1 MVTGAV
7 NRIDA
12 AAGTDEAAWQRWL
25 ASRQLQA
32 ADVTRWSSAV
42 IVAAHPDDEVL
53 GAGGILAMLAARGAR
68 IRLVTATDGEKS
80 HPGAESAE
88 LARTRIGE
96 SAAALRVLGAQ
107 HAEVVRLGL
116 PDTGL
121 GAREDELNERLAKQC
136 QGFEVCLAPWENDA
150 HADHEAAGRAA
161 CRAHDHVLRYPIW
174 MWHWAAPADPG
185 VPWDRAVSVPLPAA
199 VTARKA
205 AAISAFTSQLTP
217 RSPTLGPVLSADFA
231 AHFARQQEV
240 LFQ

>member
-1 MVTGAV
+1 VVTGAA

-12 AAGTDEAAWQRWL
+12 ALGTDESAWQQWL
-25 ASRQLQA
+25 AVRRLQD

-53 GAGGILAMLAARGAR
+53 GAGGIVAMLAACGTR
-68 IRLVTATDGEKS
+68 IRLVAATDGERS
-80 HPGAESAE
+80 HPAAEQGV
-88 LARTRIGE
+88 LARARIAE
-96 SAAALRVLGAQ
+96 SAAALSLLGA
-107 HAEVVRLGL
+107 HEAEVVRLGL

-121 GAREDELNERLAKQC
+121 GAREDELNEHLAKLC
-136 QGFEVCLAPWENDA
+136 QGFEVCIAPWEKDA

-174 MWHWAAPADPG
+174 MWHWAEPG
-185 VPWDRAVSVPLPAA
+185 DAAVPWDRAVSVPLPAI
-199 VTARKA
+199 VTRRKV

-217 RSPTLGPVLSADFA
+217 RSSTLGPVLSADFV

-240 LFQ
+240 LFR